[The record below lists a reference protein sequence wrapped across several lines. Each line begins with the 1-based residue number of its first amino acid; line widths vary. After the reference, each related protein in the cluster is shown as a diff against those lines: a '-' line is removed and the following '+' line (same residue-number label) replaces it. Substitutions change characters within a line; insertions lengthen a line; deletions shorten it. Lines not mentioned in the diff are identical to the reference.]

1 MKGFLTSIIFP
12 AAALSAAASSPSEVR
27 FHNEESDTL
36 RINEIL
42 ISAKAENGNAKPEV
56 LISYIGK
63 QLLGTPYEAS
73 TLEGSPE
80 RITVNMDGMDCTT
93 FVENVAAMAFTVGE
107 GRTSWR
113 DFLYNLERMRYRGG
127 KLNGYASRLHYVSD
141 WIIDNA
147 HRGIIKEVTSNFPG
161 VQYAIKTIDFMSAHR
176 DQYPALA
183 DSAEYERMRS
193 AEIGYRNHRFP
204 YIKSSKCSSK
214 DVIKAMRDG
223 DIVAI
228 TTKTPGLDVQHLGII
243 VMKDGI
249 PHLMHA
255 SSAKKSVVIDSVPL
269 SEYMR
274 KNRSASGIRVIRL
287 VD

>member
-1 MKGFLTSIIFP
+1 
-12 AAALSAAASSPSEVR
+12 
-27 FHNEESDTL
+27 
-36 RINEIL
+36 
-42 ISAKAENGNAKPEV
+42 
-56 LISYIGK
+56 
-63 QLLGTPYEAS
+63 
-73 TLEGSPE
+73 
-80 RITVNMDGMDCTT
+80 
-93 FVENVAAMAFTVGE
+93 
-107 GRTSWR
+107 
-113 DFLYNLERMRYRGG
+113 MRYRGG

-255 SSAKKSVVIDSVPL
+255 SSVKKSVVIDSEPL

>member
-1 MKGFLTSIIFP
+1 MKGFLTSIIFT

-73 TLEGSPE
+73 TLEGPPE

-255 SSAKKSVVIDSVPL
+255 SSVKKSVVIDSEPL